1 MKKEYIKPIII
12 NIKIYNDDALLQTAS
27 LFDIGKD
34 KPIEKIAGEGGEGGE
49 GGEDGPDTGDG
60 GFIWND

>member
-27 LFDIGKD
+27 LCDID
-34 KPIEKIAGEGGEGGE
+34 KRDPVENIAGEGGEGR
-49 GGEDGPDTGDG
+49 EDGPDTGDG

>member
-12 NIKIYNDDALLQTAS
+12 NIKICNDDALLVTAS
-27 LFDIGKD
+27 LCDYD
-34 KPIEKIAGEGGEGGE
+34 KADPVENIAGE
-49 GGEDGPDTGDG
+49 GGEDGPDTDDD

>member
-27 LFDIGKD
+27 LYDYNKVD
-34 KPIEKIAGEGGEGGE
+34 PDENIAGEGGEGGE
-49 GGEDGPDTGDG
+49 GGEPDTGDD

>member
-12 NIKIYNDDALLQTAS
+12 NNNDDALLQTAS
-27 LFDIGKD
+27 LFDNGKD
-34 KPIEKIAGEGGEGGE
+34 IPVENIAGEGDK
-49 GGEDGPDTGDG
+49 DGPDADKD

>member
-27 LFDIGKD
+27 LYDYNKVD
-34 KPIEKIAGEGGEGGE
+34 PDENIAGE
-49 GGEDGPDTGDG
+49 GGEDGPDTGDD

>member
-12 NIKIYNDDALLQTAS
+12 NIKIYNDDALLQSAS
-27 LFDIGKD
+27 LYDYNKRD
-34 KPIEKIAGEGGEGGE
+34 PVENIAGEGDKDE
-49 GGEDGPDTGDG
+49 PDTGDG

>member
-12 NIKIYNDDALLQTAS
+12 NIKICNDDALLNKAS

-34 KPIEKIAGEGGEGGE
+34 KPIENIADED
-49 GGEDGPDTGDG
+49 DGPIQDDWGT
-60 GFIWND
+60 IWND

>member
-12 NIKIYNDDALLQTAS
+12 NIKICNDDALLVTAS
-27 LFDIGKD
+27 LCDYD
-34 KPIEKIAGEGGEGGE
+34 KRDPVENIAGE
-49 GGEDGPDTGDG
+49 GGEDGPDADKD

>member
-27 LFDIGKD
+27 LYDIGKD
-34 KPIEKIAGEGGEGGE
+34 DPRENIAGEGGEE
-49 GGEDGPDTGDG
+49 GPDTGDD

>member
-12 NIKIYNDDALLQTAS
+12 NIKICNDDALCTMNS
-27 LFDIGKD
+27 VSCYDINND
-34 KPIEKIAGEGGEGGE
+34 DSVDHIADED
-49 GGEDGPDTGDG
+49 DGPDTGDG

>member
-1 MKKEYIKPIII
+1 MKKEYIKPKIII
-12 NIKIYNDDALLQTAS
+12 IKTYNDDALLQTAS
-27 LFDIGKD
+27 LYDYNKVD
-34 KPIEKIAGEGGEGGE
+34 PDENIAGE

>member
-12 NIKIYNDDALLQTAS
+12 NIKIYNDDALLQSAS
-27 LFDIGKD
+27 LHDFDKSD
-34 KPIEKIAGEGGEGGE
+34 SVENIAGEGGEDGTITGG
-49 GGEDGPDTGDG
+49 D

>member
-12 NIKIYNDDALLQTAS
+12 NIKIYNDDALLVTAS
-27 LFDIGKD
+27 LCDYD
-34 KPIEKIAGEGGEGGE
+34 KRDPVENIAGEGDEEEPTTGE
-49 GGEDGPDTGDG
+49 G

>member
-12 NIKIYNDDALLQTAS
+12 NIKICNNDALLQTAS
-27 LFDIGKD
+27 MYDIGKD
-34 KPIEKIAGEGGEGGE
+34 DSKHIADE
-49 GGEDGPDTGDG
+49 GGEDGPDVGEG